1 MKSIAVET
9 IFDAVA
15 AEMRATSYDEATIRI
30 YERYFRQLAASVD
43 GGIYTHDAGARFARM
58 RSGPKTKRYC
68 DNVKVFRKRIIRIAD
83 TFAEIGIVDLSM
95 SRRGDVRMPS
105 SPQFRQL
112 FDEWG
117 LDMRK
122 RELAQSTCDY
132 YGRLAREY
140 LLFLEKKDIF
150 SLEDAD
156 GLTVFEF
163 LKALRRSWKK
173 TSTYGIVT
181 NFRPFLRFT
190 GHQRLVDA
198 INMVNARR
206 THDIVP
212 VLDDKDEEAIAAVC
226 CNRLVS
232 ARDGAITLLALTT
245 GLRACDIVAL
255 KVRDASWRDMT
266 ISIIQKKTGNPLVV
280 PMLPAVASAIADY
293 LLDERPQADD
303 EHLFLRSMAPYV
315 PFADH
320 ASVYAVTQRVFKA
333 AGLKDCHA
341 GTRLLRHNAAS
352 KMLRF
357 GSSLPTISAVLGH
370 ADPDT
375 TGIYLETDAE
385 RMRMC
390 VLPLPEEVSS

>member
-1 MKSIAVET
+1 MKLIAVET

-15 AEMRATSYDEATIRI
+15 AEMRATSYDEATISI
-30 YERYFRQLAASVD
+30 YKRYFGQLAASID
-43 GGIYTHDAGARFARM
+43 GGIYTHDAGTRFAHM
-58 RSGPKTKRYC
+58 RSGPRTKHYC

-83 TFAEIGIVDLSM
+83 TFAECDVVDLSV
-95 SRRGDVRMPS
+95 SRRGDIHMPS
-105 SPQFRQL
+105 SPQFCQL
-112 FDEWG
+112 LDEWS
-117 LDMRK
+117 LDIRK
-122 RELAQSTCDY
+122 RGLAQATRDY

-140 LLFLEKKDIF
+140 LLFLEEKDIF
-150 SLEDAD
+150 SLGEAD
-156 GLTVFEF
+156 GSTVFEF

-173 TSTYGIVT
+173 TSAYGIVT
-181 NFRPFLRFT
+181 NFRPFLRFAA
-190 GHQRLVDA
+190 HQQLVDA

-212 VLDDKDEEAIAAVC
+212 VLDDESEEVVVSAC

-232 ARDGAITLLALTT
+232 ARDAAVTLLALTT

-280 PMLPAVASAIADY
+280 PMLPAVASAVSDY
-293 LLDERPQADD
+293 LLNERPEADD
-303 EHLFLRSMAPYV
+303 EHLFLRSIAPYV
-315 PFADH
+315 PFAGH

-333 AGLKDCHA
+333 AGLKDCRA
-341 GTRLLRHNAAS
+341 GTRLLRHNIAS
-352 KMLRF
+352 RMLRF
-357 GSSLPTISAVLGH
+357 GSPLPTISAVLGH

-375 TGIYLETDAE
+375 TNIYLETDTE

-390 VLPLPEEVSS
+390 VLPLPEGVTS

>member
-1 MKSIAVET
+1 MKSIAIET

-15 AEMRATSYDEATIRI
+15 AEMRATSYDEATISL
-30 YERYFRQLAASVD
+30 YERYFRQLAALVD
-43 GGIYTHDAGARFARM
+43 GGIYTHDAGARFARA
-58 RSGPKTKRYC
+58 RSGPRTRHYC
-68 DNVKVFRKRIIRIAD
+68 NNVKVFRKRIIRIAD
-83 TFAEIGIVDLSM
+83 TFAERGIVDLSM
-95 SRRGDVRMPS
+95 FRRGNVCMPS

-112 FDEWG
+112 LDEWD

-122 RELAQSTCDY
+122 RELARTTRDY

-140 LLFLEKKDIF
+140 LLFLEERNIF
-150 SLEDAD
+150 SLEEAD

-163 LKALRRSWKK
+163 LKALRKSWKK
-173 TSTYGIVT
+173 TSAYGIVT
-181 NFRPFLRFT
+181 NFRPFLRFA
-190 GHQRLVDA
+190 GHQQLVDA

-212 VLDDKDEEAIAAVC
+212 ALDDESEEAVVSVC

-255 KVRDASWRDMT
+255 KVRDVSWHDMT
-266 ISIIQKKTGNPLVV
+266 INIIQKKTGNPLVV
-280 PMLPAVASAIADY
+280 PMLPAVAGAVSDY
-293 LLDERPQADD
+293 LLNERPEADD
-303 EHLFLRSMAPYV
+303 EHLFLRSIAPYV

-320 ASVYAVTQRVFKA
+320 AAVYAVTQRVFKA
-333 AGLKDCHA
+333 AGLKDCRA
-341 GTRLLRHNAAS
+341 GTRLLRHNVAS
-352 KMLRF
+352 RMLRF
-357 GSSLPTISAVLGH
+357 GSPLPTISAVLGH

-375 TGIYLETDAE
+375 TGIYMETDTE

-390 VLPLPEEVSS
+390 VLPLPEGVSS